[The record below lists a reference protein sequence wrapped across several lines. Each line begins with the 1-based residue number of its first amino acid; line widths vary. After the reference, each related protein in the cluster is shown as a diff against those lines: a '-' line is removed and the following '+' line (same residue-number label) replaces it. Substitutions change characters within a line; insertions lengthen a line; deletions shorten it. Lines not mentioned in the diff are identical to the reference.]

1 MAVVT
6 LSTKGCKFG
15 ASASGS
21 APIRWCTRYS
31 FFDFIFF
38 ALCLVAYLFAA
49 YGRGGLPTS
58 DELFPLLPLLALMV
72 ILAAIIGTSY
82 RTKLKKL
89 PLIRDGQFVA
99 VRVVERRVIHR
110 SKQTYNQIT
119 YEFQE
124 SHGPLV
130 RKTERDH
137 SRLIFEDML
146 IPVFYN
152 PTRPSECV
160 ALCATYYRLPDAE
173 N

>member
-1 MAVVT
+1 MAIVT

-38 ALCLVAYLFAA
+38 ALWLVAYLFAA
-49 YGRGGLPTS
+49 YGRGELPTS
-58 DELFPLLPLLALMV
+58 DELFPLLPPARTDGDSCGDYWN
-72 ILAAIIGTSY
+72 ILSNGA
-82 RTKLKKL
+82 KKVASDT
-89 PLIRDGQFVA
+89 RGQFVA

-110 SKQTYNQIT
+110 GKQTYNQIT

-124 SHGPLV
+124 PHGPLV

>member
-1 MAVVT
+1 MLRFAGALAT
-6 LSTKGCKFG
+6 LFLISYFSLYAWSHISSQLTVEAK
-15 ASASGS
+15 S
-21 APIRWCTRYS
+21 
-31 FFDFIFF
+31 
-38 ALCLVAYLFAA
+38 
-49 YGRGGLPTS
+49 PTS
-58 DELFPLLPLLALMV
+58 GELFPLLPLLALMV

-89 PLIRDGQFVA
+89 PLRRDGQFVA